1 MNIAGKLTL
10 QTIAVGEVS
19 GNAASIKLSE
29 YLVTTLLITIV
40 VVVKLVFEVGSEQLT
55 RTSLDESNLLSS
67 WKYFTR
73 N

>member
-40 VVVKLVFEVGSEQLT
+40 VVVKLVFEVSSEQLT

>member
-67 WKYFTR
+67 
-73 N
+73 